1 MRIAVL
7 SDIHANRIALEAV
20 LAVVDTLKPDAI
32 WCLGDVVGY
41 GPEPQA
47 CVELIAARADLCLA
61 GNHDLA
67 VVGKVSLDEF
77 SPDAYAAVLWQR
89 PRLSATALAWLAQQQ
104 PRLEPAGITLA
115 HGSPR
120 DPIWEYVLDA
130 ATAAANQAYFE
141 TQLCLI
147 GHSHLAIAWRL
158 QPQAD
163 GAWIRVRLER
173 RPVGEMLALTTTDR
187 WLLNPGSVG
196 QPRDGDPRACFALL
210 DTANLTWTWHRVAY
224 DVAAVDAAIQAAGLP
239 RRLGRRLYS
248 GQ

>member
-1 MRIAVL
+1 L
-7 SDIHANRIALEAV
+7 SV
-20 LAVVDTLKPDAI
+20 T
-32 WCLGDVVGY
+32 
-41 GPEPQA
+41 
-47 CVELIAARADLCLA
+47 
-61 GNHDLA
+61 
-67 VVGKVSLDEF
+67 
-77 SPDAYAAVLWQR
+77 
-89 PRLSATALAWLAQQQ
+89 TLAWLAQRQ
-104 PRLEPAGITLA
+104 PRLEQAGITLA

-130 ATAAANQAYFE
+130 ATAAANHAHFA

-173 RPVGEMLALTTTDR
+173 RPVGEAMDLTTTDR

-210 DTANLTWTWHRVAY
+210 DTEALTWTWQRVPY
-224 DVAAVDAAIQAAGLP
+224 DVAAVDAAIRAAGLP
-239 RRLGRRLYS
+239 WRLGRRLYS

>member
-1 MRIAVL
+1 MRIAVF
-7 SDIHANRIALEAV
+7 SDIHANRVALEAV
-20 LAVVDTLKPDAI
+20 LAVVAELQPDAI

-41 GPEPQA
+41 GPEPEA
-47 CVELIAARADLCLA
+47 CVEIIAKRADLCLA

-67 VVGKVSLDEF
+67 VAGLVPLDDF
-77 SPDAYAAVLWQR
+77 SPDAAAAVRW
-89 PRLSATALAWLAQQQ
+89 QQ
-104 PRLEPAGITLA
+104 PRLSPVALHWLAQRQPRLVQAGITLA

-130 ATAAANQAYFE
+130 GAAAANLEYFD

-158 QPQAD
+158 QRQD
-163 GAWIRVRLER
+163 EGTWVWVRLER
-173 RPVGEMLALTTTDR
+173 RPPGETLDLTTTHR

-196 QPRDGDPRACFALL
+196 QPRDGDPRASFALL
-210 DTANLTWTWHRVAY
+210 DTEALTWTWHRVPY
-224 DVAAVDAAIQAAGLP
+224 DVAAVDAAIRAAGLP
-239 RRLGRRLYS
+239 WRLGRRLYS